1 MSAAK
6 GPAPLAGARKAA
18 AFLVSLD
25 RAQQAQVL
33 KSLDPR
39 TLADITSAMRELGGA
54 IETSQIDALWGEIAR
69 AAHTPAAPRPPRDD
83 EMRALLDAALGK
95 DKAKSVLDG
104 IEDRRRSERPFS
116 ALEAQS
122 DASVARALL
131 RESNAVAAL
140 VLAHMPP
147 DRSAGLL
154 AAFDADRALDIVR
167 RMAKLEPPP
176 LETSTLV
183 AKDLAAKAAALAS
196 MPAATVPATRY
207 EKIAQILV
215 RVPAGVDRTVLTGME
230 ADDKDTANE
239 IRERMFSWNDL
250 AGIDKRGM
258 QRILS
263 SIETRTLA
271 IALKGSVQAVEDSI
285 FANLS
290 TRVRAMVAEE
300 RETAGPMPMAEVELA
315 RKDILK
321 NVRELIESGQI
332 TTQRGGGGG
341 GAEMV
346 T

>member
-1 MSAAK
+1 MSTAK
-6 GPAPLAGARKAA
+6 SPPSLAGARKAA

-25 RAQQAQVL
+25 RTQQAQLL
-33 KSLDPR
+33 KSLDAR
-39 TLADITSAMRELGGA
+39 TLADVTTAMRELDGT
-54 IETSQIDALWGEIAR
+54 IEPSQIDALWGEIAR
-69 AAHTPAAPRPPRDD
+69 AAHAPSTPRPPRDD

-95 DKAKSVLDG
+95 DKAKTVLDG
-104 IEDRRRSERPFS
+104 IEERRRHDRPFS
-116 ALEAQS
+116 TLEAQS
-122 DASVARALL
+122 DASVTNTLL

-167 RMAKLEPPP
+167 RLAKLEPPP
-176 LETSTLV
+176 FETLVLV
-183 AKDLAAKAAALAS
+183 AKDLAAKAAAVAS
-196 MPAATVPATRY
+196 LPAATVPATRY

-271 IALKGSVQAVEDSI
+271 IALKGSLPAVEEAI

-300 RETAGPMPMAEVELA
+300 RETAGPMPLAEVEMA
-315 RKDILK
+315 RKEILK
-321 NVRELIESGQI
+321 NVRELIESGQVA
-332 TTQRGGGGG
+332 TQRGGGGG

-346 T
+346 S